1 MLREVK
7 GLVLRTTDISDSD
20 RMLTIYTEE
29 AGIISAHAKGARS
42 LKSRKMPASMQFCY
56 ASFVLYERQE
66 RISVREA
73 TLIES
78 FFSLRDSIEGLAL
91 GGYITEVLSEV
102 GTADPEPELLRL
114 ALNSLYAIS
123 KGRHSLAK
131 IKAAFEIRV
140 ATILGFMPDVISCAL
155 CGAKEGD
162 FYFDIMAGAVECR
175 ECYRRSERNEAPL
188 SDEHESHIVYILT
201 PAARTA
207 FGYCIYSPQ
216 EKLLSFNI
224 SDEDMHYLSRAAEA
238 YLLNHL
244 ERGFRTLDFYNEVKR

>member
-1 MLREVK
+1 MLKEVK

-29 AGIISAHAKGARS
+29 MGIVSAHAKGARS

-73 TLIES
+73 NLIES

-91 GGYITEVLSEV
+91 AGYVTEVLSEV

-123 KGRHSLAK
+123 QGRHSLTK

-140 ATILGFMPDVISCAL
+140 ATVLGFMPDITSCSL
-155 CGAKEGD
+155 CDSREGD
-162 FYFDIMAGAVECR
+162 FYFDIMAGAAMCR
-175 ECYRRSERNEAPL
+175 ECYRRSERNDTPL
-188 SDEHESHIVYILT
+188 SDEHESHIIYILT
-201 PAARTA
+201 PPARVA
-207 FGYCIYSPQ
+207 FAYCIYSPQ
-216 EKLLSFNI
+216 EKLLSFSI
-224 SDEDMHYLSRAAEA
+224 PDEDMHYLSRAAES